1 MIDGGVQVINAGLPL
16 IVEGVPA
23 PDVTQL
29 DWRPPA
35 FSDLAAARAM
45 VALDDETTA
54 AANAAAIAAVH
65 AVRPRVVGIRPARA
79 AIDALAGPAR
89 TMLHA
94 GPPIEYSRMC
104 GPMRGALVGAA
115 LLEGWAAT
123 PAEAE
128 RALAAGEIAVEPCH
142 HHGRRRPDG
151 RRGLPV
157 DAGLAGHRRR
167 RPAPRHA
174 FATLNEGLGTVLRF
188 GAYGPE
194 VIDRLRWMSEVLG
207 PVLDAAIQASEPIDV
222 TTLIGQALA
231 MGDEGHNRSV
241 AASALL
247 ARRLA
252 PAIAP
257 LDGAVE
263 VLRFLAGNDHFALN
277 LSMAAAKLCM
287 DAAAHV
293 PDSSLVTVM
302 SRNGVEFGIR
312 VAGTGDRWY
321 TAPVGPADGL
331 FFPGYGPDDANPDM
345 GDSAITE
352 TLGIGG
358 FAMAASPSITT
369 FVGGTPADA
378 LAASRSMRR
387 ITLAP
392 HPAFPLPPLN
402 FAGSPS
408 GIDVLKVLDTCE
420 LPLINTGIAHREAGV
435 GPDRRRHRHRP
446 TRGVPRGGARP
457 GRGRGSGDM
466 IEPATVVLIAIG
478 GNALVHEG
486 ESGSLCRQ
494 QERSAAFA
502 GRSSSWSRTGGG
514 CS

>member
-1 MIDGGVQVINAGLPL
+1 MIAGGVQVVNAGLPL

-23 PDVTQL
+23 ADVTQL

-35 FSDLAAARAM
+35 FSDVAAARAM
-45 VALDDETTA
+45 IALNDETTA
-54 AANAAAIAAVH
+54 AANAAAITAVH
-65 AVRPRVVGIRPARA
+65 AVRPRVVGVRPARA
-79 AIDALAGPAR
+79 VIAALAGPGR

-94 GPPIEYSRMC
+94 GPPIAFARMC

-115 LLEGWAAT
+115 LLEGWAAD

-128 RALAAGEIAVEPCH
+128 RVLSAGEVAVEPCH
-142 HHGRRRPDG
+142 HHGAVGPMAG
-151 RRGLPV
+151 VVSPSMPV
-157 DAGLAGHRRR
+157 WQVGDDSG
-167 RPAPRHA
+167 RHA
-174 FATLNEGLGTVLRF
+174 FATLNEGLGKVLRF
-188 GAYGPE
+188 GAYGLE
-194 VIDRLRWMSEVLG
+194 VIDRLRWMAEVLG
-207 PVLDAAIQASEPIDV
+207 PVLDAAIRASEPIDV
-222 TTLIGQALA
+222 MTLIGQALG

-257 LDGAVE
+257 LDGAAP

-287 DAAAHV
+287 DAAADV

-312 VAGTGDRWY
+312 VAGTGDRWF

-331 FFPGYGPDDANPDM
+331 FFPGYGPADANPDM

-378 LAASRSMRR
+378 LAASRAMRR

-435 GPDRRRHRHRP
+435 GQIGAGIVTAPPEVFLAAVHGLAGA
-446 TRGVPRGGARP
+446 RGV
-457 GRGRGSGDM
+457 
-466 IEPATVVLIAIG
+466 AT
-478 GNALVHEG
+478 
-486 ESGSLCRQ
+486 
-494 QERSAAFA
+494 
-502 GRSSSWSRTGGG
+502 
-514 CS
+514 